1 MRGEG
6 SEYLLQHPR
15 RKETALTYQ
24 YSIILA
30 DDHALFRKG
39 LKGIIERAPG
49 LEVTGEAGDGIELLK
64 LLGASAPDMVILD
77 ISMPNLRGIETLRE
91 MKARHPE
98 VKSLVLTMHKDKEY
112 LRQSISAGADGYM
125 LKEEAD
131 PALFAAIDRLRQGKM
146 YVSPQ
151 LTDDMVMDWARTR
164 RDDIH
169 PTLNSEALTTRE
181 REILKLIAEG
191 KASKDIADLLYISP
205 RTVDR
210 HRSNIILKLRI
221 RNVADLVKYAIQK
234 GYV

>member
-1 MRGEG
+1 M
-6 SEYLLQHPR
+6 H
-15 RKETALTYQ
+15 K

-91 MKARHPE
+91 MKAKHPD
-98 VKSLVLTMHKDKEY
+98 VKTLVLTMHKDKGY

-131 PALFAAIDRLRQGKM
+131 PALFAAIEKLRQGGM

-151 LTDDMVMDWARTR
+151 LADDMVVDWARIR
-164 RDDIH
+164 RDDLRR
-169 PTLNSEALTTRE
+169 TLESEALTMRE
-181 REILKLIAEG
+181 REVLKMIAEG
-191 KASKDIADLLYISP
+191 KSSKEIADLLNISP

-210 HRSNIILKLRI
+210 HRSNIIDKLNI